1 MFAPKRAESY
11 ARTCRVARIVPA
23 TPTTWNQTL
32 AWFVPPL
39 HVHVRLGP
47 ADISH
52 SLLLVLVNRLDAT
65 GHHVD
70 RVDHGVGQSDVHLV
84 SHRHSR
90 RHSYDIAV
98 TAVSGRWQNHFVLWD
113 AMSLWER
120 CLVSFFQ
127 KMVTFGPIRV
137 SITTGLTRWPC
148 PPFQC
153 LLLSHFVLL
162 STCELSLVKSIGRI
176 GDSSTSDLLSL
187 CWM

>member
-1 MFAPKRAESY
+1 
-11 ARTCRVARIVPA
+11 VARIAPA
-23 TPTTWNQTL
+23 TATTWNQTL

-52 SLLLVLVNRLDAT
+52 SLLLLVLVNRLDAT
-65 GHHVD
+65 GQHH
-70 RVDHGVGQSDVHLV
+70 VDHGVGQSDVHLV

-98 TAVSGRWQNHFVLWD
+98 TAVFVWQMAESFC

-137 SITTGLTRWPC
+137 SITTGLTRWPF

-162 STCELSLVKSIGRI
+162 STRELSLVKSNCRI